1 MVMWGLSE
9 AKRSLASYME
19 NNWDPMHLTNLP
31 GTFASVSGGLMF
43 LELERACAVI
53 RACRT
58 HIETRLIGGDEPPG
72 QPAMETLADA
82 LTGVDYYL
90 ESMEEQKPI
99 GEGVL
104 DVSEQ
109 AMAELGY
116 PLAERG
122 THG

>member
-1 MVMWGLSE
+1 MPIEKSTRFDSGSRCCTRCTLLPSPPLLSPCSSSD
-9 AKRSLASYME
+9 A
-19 NNWDPMHLTNLP
+19 
-31 GTFASVSGGLMF
+31 
-43 LELERACAVI
+43 ACAVI

-116 PLAERG
+116 ALAEQD